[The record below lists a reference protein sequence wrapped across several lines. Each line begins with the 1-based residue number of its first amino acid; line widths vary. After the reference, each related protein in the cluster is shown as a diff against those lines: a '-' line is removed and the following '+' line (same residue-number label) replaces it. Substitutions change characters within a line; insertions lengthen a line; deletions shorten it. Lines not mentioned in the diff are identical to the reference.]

1 MSNILIYAEVTRE
14 NYLHTVVFE
23 LAYKAQELS
32 KKLDN
37 ASVSAL
43 LICKTGLAENFKEAF
58 INSGFDY
65 VYIAENNRLTH
76 YSTEL
81 YSKIAVDIIKEIKP
95 DIILVGAT
103 TQGRDLAPRIS
114 SSLHTGLTADCIGL
128 DINEKGQLAATRPTF
143 GGKLMATI
151 LCKTLPQM
159 ATVRPKVFKPS
170 PENIVKD
177 TKFIYIKPEIDNINK
192 KVEFIEFVKG
202 LNTAINELDS
212 ADIIVA
218 GGRGMKN
225 EAGFELL
232 KNFAQCLKASVAAS
246 RGAVDMG
253 LASPDI
259 QIGQTGKTVTPKL
272 YIACGIS
279 GAIQHIVGMLDSDKI
294 IAINNDEKA
303 PIFEV
308 SDSGIVGDVFEV
320 IPELIKIIKNAGG
333 EETPDINII

>member
-1 MSNILIYAEVTRE
+1 MSNILLYAEVTRE
-14 NYLHTVVFE
+14 NFLHTVLFE
-23 LAYKAQELS
+23 LAYKAQELAQ
-32 KKLDN
+32 KLDK
-37 ASVSAL
+37 AEVSAF
-43 LICKTGLAENFKEAF
+43 LICKTGLAAEFKEAF
-58 INSGFDY
+58 INSGFDN
-65 VYIAENNRLTH
+65 VYITEDDSLEN

-81 YSKIAVDIIKEIKP
+81 YSKIALDIIKEVKP

-114 SSLHTGLTADCIGL
+114 SSLHTGLTADCTGL

-159 ATVRPKVFKPS
+159 ATVRPKVFKPA

-177 TKFIYIKPEIDNINK
+177 TKFVYFKPDIENIKT
-192 KVEFIEFVKG
+192 KVEFVEFVKG
-202 LNTAINELDS
+202 MNTCINELDS
-212 ADIIVA
+212 AQIIVA

-232 KNFAQCLKASVAAS
+232 KNFAESIGGCVGAS
-246 RGAVDMG
+246 RGAVEMG
-253 LASPDI
+253 LAPVDI

-279 GAIQHIVGMLDSDKI
+279 GAIQHIVGMQESDKI

-308 SDSGIVGDVFEV
+308 CDCGYVGDVFEV
-320 IPELIKIIKNAGG
+320 LPRLINEFKA
-333 EETPDINII
+333 E